1 MSKSR
6 HTEAQMIGALKQ
18 LEAGRKVEDVAR
30 EVGVSKHTIYAWK
43 AKYGGM
49 DVSEAQEAKQLRDE
63 NTRLKKLV
71 VDLSLDKEML
81 KAVIGKK
88 RVELVNQRAD
98 ANWLRGKYAASE
110 RRVCGLM
117 GMAVS
122 SYRYQTTR
130 CDEELRTRLVELA
143 REKPRFGYRRLH
155 VLLFRAG
162 EAVNHKRVHRVY
174 REAGLSIR
182 RKKRKHCVRVG
193 QPLLARTAANQEW
206 ALDFVHDAVEC
217 GRAIRVLSVVDA
229 YTREC
234 LALEVDTS
242 FASRRVTRVLEAIM
256 AERGQPGSIRCDN
269 GPEFTSR
276 HFLAWGMEQKIEV
289 VHIQPGKP
297 TQNARV
303 ESFHGRL
310 REECLNVS
318 WFQNLFDAKRKIA
331 AWRMEYNEERPHSSL
346 GYLTPNE
353 YAAREATSYGKDACQ
368 QTASLE
374 NAKERVSHFP
384 TAPAAATSNEGRL
397 TCRIMP

>member
-1 MSKSR
+1 M
-6 HTEAQMIGALKQ
+6 
-18 LEAGRKVEDVAR
+18 
-30 EVGVSKHTIYAWK
+30 
-43 AKYGGM
+43 
-49 DVSEAQEAKQLRDE
+49 
-63 NTRLKKLV
+63 
-71 VDLSLDKEML
+71 
-81 KAVIGKK
+81 
-88 RVELVNQRAD
+88 
-98 ANWLRGKYAASE
+98 
-110 RRVCGLM
+110 
-117 GMAVS
+117 
-122 SYRYQTTR
+122 
-130 CDEELRTRLVELA
+130 
-143 REKPRFGYRRLH
+143 
-155 VLLFRAG
+155 FRAG

-174 REAGLSIR
+174 REAGLSLRRR

-206 ALDFVHDAVEC
+206 ALDFMHDAVEC

-276 HFLAWGMEQKIEV
+276 HFLAWGVEQKIEV

-331 AWRMEYNEERPHSSL
+331 AWKTEYNEERPHSSL

-353 YAAREATSYGKDACQ
+353 YAARETTSSGKDACQ
-368 QTASLE
+368 KKASLE
-374 NAKERVSHFP
+374 NAEERVSHFP
-384 TAPAAATSNEGRL
+384 TAPAAATGNEVQL
-397 TCRIMP
+397 TCRIYPVNGNWGQVTPKGQRVFLLEEIMTAFKGCRVAREYIQNNPAAPEKVFPLLCPVREADWLPGGQYRLIYSDYGVARFSSCGAGALARGF

>member
-1 MSKSR
+1 
-6 HTEAQMIGALKQ
+6 
-18 LEAGRKVEDVAR
+18 
-30 EVGVSKHTIYAWK
+30 
-43 AKYGGM
+43 
-49 DVSEAQEAKQLRDE
+49 
-63 NTRLKKLV
+63 
-71 VDLSLDKEML
+71 
-81 KAVIGKK
+81 
-88 RVELVNQRAD
+88 VELVDQRAD
-98 ANWLRGKYAASE
+98 ANWLHVEYAASE

-130 CDEELRTRLVELA
+130 CDDELRTRLVELA
-143 REKPRFGYRRLH
+143 REKPRYGYRRLQ

-174 REAGLSIR
+174 REAGLSLR

-193 QPLLARTAANQEW
+193 QPLQVRTAANQEW
-206 ALDFVHDAVEC
+206 ALDFMHDAVEC

-242 FASRRVTRVLEAIM
+242 FASRRVTRVLDEIVT
-256 AERGQPGSIRCDN
+256 ERGRPGSIRCDN

-276 HFLAWGMEQKIEV
+276 HFLAWGMERKIEV

-331 AWRMEYNEERPHSSL
+331 AWRTEYNEERPHSSL
-346 GYLTPNE
+346 GYLTPRE
-353 YAAREATSYGKDACQ
+353 YAVRETMSYGKDACQ
-368 QTASLE
+368 KSAGLE
-374 NAKERVSHFP
+374 NAEERVSHFP
-384 TAPAAATSNEGRL
+384 TAPATAAGSNEVQL
-397 TCRIMP
+397 TCRIIP

>member
-1 MSKSR
+1 M
-6 HTEAQMIGALKQ
+6 T
-18 LEAGRKVEDVAR
+18 
-30 EVGVSKHTIYAWK
+30 
-43 AKYGGM
+43 
-49 DVSEAQEAKQLRDE
+49 
-63 NTRLKKLV
+63 
-71 VDLSLDKEML
+71 
-81 KAVIGKK
+81 
-88 RVELVNQRAD
+88 
-98 ANWLRGKYAASE
+98 
-110 RRVCGLM
+110 
-117 GMAVS
+117 MAVS

-130 CDEELRTRLVELA
+130 CDDELRKRLVELG

-155 VLLFRAG
+155 VLLLRAG
-162 EAVNHKRVHRVY
+162 ESVNHKRVHRVY
-174 REAGLSIR
+174 REAGLSLR
-182 RKKRKHCVRVG
+182 RKKRKHCVRAG

-242 FASRRVTRVLEAIM
+242 FASRRVTRVLETIM
-256 AERGQPGSIRCDN
+256 AKRGQPGSIRCDN

-276 HFLAWGMEQKIEV
+276 HFLAWGMEEKIEV

-353 YAAREATSYGKDACQ
+353 FAERERTSYGKDACQ

-384 TAPAAATSNEGRL
+384 TAPAAATSNQVQR